1 MRRILPWILVLIAV
15 AGCKKMENAAVQPV
29 ALDSYSRQG
38 APPPSG
44 AAGIT
49 ATMVTSTATS
59 GTGLA
64 THSLASAPAPI
75 RMIIRTA
82 QVNLI
87 VADTAAALEK
97 LTAVIEANGGYL
109 SGSKTW
115 REGEQLRATLSVRVP
130 ANRLNA
136 TLAAVRLLA
145 VRVQS
150 ESISGED
157 VTQEYVDLSAR
168 MRNLEAAEVELRQ
181 LLATV
186 RQRTNKASEIM
197 EVYEQLTKIRGEIE
211 QAKGRLQYLS
221 QMTAYSTINLDLTPD
236 ALAKPIIEPGW
247 QPRAIA
253 RDAGRALVAT
263 LQWLASAGIWIVLY
277 VLPIALM
284 FVAAVWVLVIIWR
297 GLRRMTKRRGE

>member
-1 MRRILPWILVLIAV
+1 MRRILAWMLVLLAV
-15 AGCKKMENAAVQPV
+15 AGCKKSESSPALRQGYAVNAAPP
-29 ALDSYSRQG
+29 
-38 APPPSG
+38 APPAPPAPG
-44 AAGIT
+44 ADALTGT
-49 ATMVTSTATS
+49 QAAPLRAAST
-59 GTGLA
+59 
-64 THSLASAPAPI
+64 PAPI

-82 QVNLI
+82 EVNLI
-87 VADTAAALEK
+87 VADTAVALEK
-97 LTAVIEANGGYL
+97 LNAVVESNGGYL

-130 ANRLNA
+130 ANRLKA
-136 TLAAVRLLA
+136 TLAAVRTLA

-150 ESISGED
+150 ESITGED

-186 RQRTNKASEIM
+186 RQRTEKASEIM
-197 EVYEQLTKIRGEIE
+197 EVYEELTKIRGEIE

-247 QPRAIA
+247 QPRAIVREA
-253 RDAGRALVAT
+253 FRALVAT
-263 LQWLASAGIWIVLY
+263 LEWLAGAGIWIVLY
-277 VLPIALM
+277 VLPIVLI
-284 FVAAVWVLVIIWR
+284 FVVAVWLLVLIAR
-297 GLRRMTKRRGE
+297 GMIRRARQPKHE